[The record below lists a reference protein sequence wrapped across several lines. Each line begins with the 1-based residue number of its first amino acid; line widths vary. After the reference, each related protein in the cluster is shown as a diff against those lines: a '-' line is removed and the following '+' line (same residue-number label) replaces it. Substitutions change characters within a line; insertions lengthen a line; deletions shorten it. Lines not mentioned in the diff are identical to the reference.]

1 MKGKGCNTS
10 LFVFW
15 VSVAFIGFLSIKL
28 GSISEVLA
36 ILLILGGLTIA
47 VIYRFN
53 SRKKINNKRRAPT
66 QEIKH
71 AVFRRDGGRCQR
83 CGTTKNLQYDHKI
96 PYSRGGET
104 TIDNLQ
110 LLCKKCNQ
118 RKKDKMIWL

>member
-1 MKGKGCNTS
+1 
-10 LFVFW
+10 
-15 VSVAFIGFLSIKL
+15 
-28 GSISEVLA
+28 
-36 ILLILGGLTIA
+36 
-47 VIYRFN
+47 
-53 SRKKINNKRRAPT
+53 APT